1 MVCPLGKRERFSN
14 GYIFLYNKRKKKL
27 FFMGTIKKIES
38 IPEETVKS
46 NEEVI
51 AEAMALSEKQEKATK
66 TTKKRTSKTKKS
78 KEVATKEKAKEEKD
92 SEIEIETIYDESKD
106 SIKEKVAEI
115 IDSEGAVLDAT
126 TLDNSSTEPK
136 KKSTR
141 GRKPKAKEPEKEL
154 DIPFEDSLPRKK
166 LISENTER
174 IHEEKRHEHPDYP
187 PVILYPPEKK
197 NHGIVVMC
205 ILTAALLV
213 AVIVSIV
220 MLFGIKEINQD
231 ILDQISN
238 NTKVE
243 EPVTKEE
250 KESSTILETKE
261 EIITDSTTETTKEK
275 VTRKSTEAEKETIK
289 KQEETTTVEEV
300 TKKSTGSEELDVLC
314 DNILN
319 SIINDNMTDVEK
331 ARAAY
336 DWVTTNI
343 SYVMSDKC
351 DTWQEQAIQTINSYS
366 GDCTGYY
373 AILRALFE
381 RIGFECEGVESITQE
396 HIWVIAKVNG
406 EWYHFDATPGWGS
419 DRFMYT
425 TDEMLSY
432 TYYGNDKYPDGL
444 KYSFSTS
451 KLPKD

>member
-1 MVCPLGKRERFSN
+1 
-14 GYIFLYNKRKKKL
+14 
-27 FFMGTIKKIES
+27 MGTVKKIET

-51 AEAMALSEKQEKATK
+51 AEAMALSAEQEAKKEIK
-66 TTKKRTSKTKKS
+66 TTKKRASKTKKS
-78 KEVATKEKAKEEKD
+78 KEVEVKEKPKD
-92 SEIEIETIYDESKD
+92 IDASEIEIETIYDESKD
-106 SIKEKVAEI
+106 NIKEKVAEI
-115 IDSEGAVLDAT
+115 IDSEEAMLKNTEKKDETMPDFSDV
-126 TLDNSSTEPK
+126 SPEPK

-141 GRKPKAKEPEKEL
+141 GRKTKAKELEKEL

-166 LISENTER
+166 PILEDQEK
-174 IHEEKRHEHPDYP
+174 IHEEKKHEHPDCP

-197 NHGIVVMC
+197 HTGIVVMC

-238 NTKVE
+238 NAKIE

-250 KESSTILETKE
+250 KETTVLETKE
-261 EIITDSTTETTKEK
+261 EIITDSAAETTKEK
-275 VTRKSTEAEKETIK
+275 ETTGSIKETETTK
-289 KQEETTTVEEV
+289 KQEETTTAIEV
-300 TKKSTGSEELDVLC
+300 VTKSTGSEELDVLC

-319 SIINDNMTDVEK
+319 SIIRDNMTDVEK

-381 RIGFECEGVESITQE
+381 RVGFECESVESITQE

>member
-1 MVCPLGKRERFSN
+1 
-14 GYIFLYNKRKKKL
+14 
-27 FFMGTIKKIES
+27 MGTIKKIES
-38 IPEETVKS
+38 IPEEAVRS

-51 AEAMALSEKQEKATK
+51 AEAMALSAEQEAKKETK
-66 TTKKRTSKTKKS
+66 TTKKRASKTKKS
-78 KEVATKEKAKEEKD
+78 KEVEFKEKDA

-106 SIKEKVAEI
+106 NIKEKVAEI
-115 IDSEGAVLDAT
+115 IDSEEAMLENNNKKDDTMSNLSDA
-126 TLDNSSTEPK
+126 SPEPK

-141 GRKPKAKEPEKEL
+141 GRKTKAKEPEKKL

-166 LISENTER
+166 PVSEDQEK
-174 IHEEKRHEHPDYP
+174 IHEEKRHEHPDCP

-197 NHGIVVMC
+197 HTGIVVMC
-205 ILTAALLV
+205 VLTAALLV

-220 MLFGIKEINQD
+220 MLFRIKEVNQN

-238 NTKVE
+238 NTKIE

-250 KESSTILETKE
+250 KETTVLETKE
-261 EIITDSTTETTKEK
+261 EIITDSAAETTKEK
-275 VTRKSTEAEKETIK
+275 ETTGSIKEKETTK
-289 KQEETTTVEEV
+289 KQEETTTTIEV
-300 TKKSTGSEELDVLC
+300 VTKSTGSEELDVLC

-319 SIINDNMTDVEK
+319 SIINDSMTDVEK

-336 DWVTTNI
+336 DWVTANV

-381 RIGFECEGVESITQE
+381 RIGFECESVESITQE